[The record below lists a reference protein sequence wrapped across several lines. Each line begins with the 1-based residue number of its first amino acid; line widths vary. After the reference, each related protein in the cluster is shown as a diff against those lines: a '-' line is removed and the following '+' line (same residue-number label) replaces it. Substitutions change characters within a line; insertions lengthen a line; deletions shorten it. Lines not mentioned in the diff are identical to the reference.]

1 MKQRLN
7 ARTGGHKNKESAEG
21 WGAATWS
28 GNTEMHLI
36 LLMFLLVMIAVV
48 SAEVLRRRREHRS
61 AERAKALRYERW
73 KARRQSIPHV
83 SANLCGSSPEP
94 TAPVSRPPPLRAA

>member
-1 MKQRLN
+1 
-7 ARTGGHKNKESAEG
+7 
-21 WGAATWS
+21 
-28 GNTEMHLI
+28 MHLI